1 MRVLLIDCYIDD
13 AGSARF
19 FTPLIDAGVDVV
31 RVPFEPLDRQ
41 VSEVD
46 AVVVSGSKASANDD
60 EAWVHR
66 SRRFL
71 ADAVAADVP
80 VLGVCFG
87 HQLLATA
94 VGGVVRQRARAEVG
108 FLPVTLDADPLLSPS
123 LGGALEPFV
132 SHGDE
137 VLPHPA
143 YEVLGRSEACAVQ
156 ALRVPGRRAWGVQFH
171 LEYDREEQERILVYR
186 AEIHPELGLDP
197 AAQMASGS
205 DTTGMG
211 RQLFDRF
218 LALARGDATAS
229 A

>member
-19 FTPLIDAGVDVV
+19 FQPLIDAPVDVV
-31 RVPFEPLDRQ
+31 RVPFEPLTQQ
-41 VSEVD
+41 VHDVD

-60 EAWVHR
+60 EPWVHR
-66 SRRFL
+66 SRDFL
-71 ADAVAADVP
+71 ARAVAADVP

-94 VGGVVRQRARAEVG
+94 VGGTVRQRARAEVG
-108 FLPVTLDADPLLSPS
+108 FLPVRLDADPLLAS
-123 LGGALEPFV
+123 LGSELVPFV

-137 VLPHPA
+137 VLPSA
-143 YEVLGRSEACAVQ
+143 SYEVLGRSEACEVQ
-156 ALRVPGRRAWGVQFH
+156 ALRVPGKRAWGVQFH

-186 AEIHPELGLDP
+186 AETHPELGLDP
-197 AAQMASGS
+197 ARQMAIGA
-205 DTTGMG
+205 DTAGPG
-211 RQLFDRF
+211 RRLFDRF
-218 LALARGDATAS
+218 LELVTTA